1 MKKKLLLTL
10 LGATVL
16 SLPGFA
22 VDFEYNGVI
31 YTTLTGNTV
40 TTKVGANTNSPGNT
54 FTGDLVIPEK
64 VYDGNSTEY
73 TVTEIGNNSFVNQG
87 ITSVTLPETITKI
100 DSYALR
106 GTDIE
111 WIIIPASVTSMGTMC
126 LGYNNNLQMVVIN
139 GSPSGTAPFYNCP
152 NITKIY
158 CLSTTPPSV
167 SMWDSSVTNNAT
179 VYVPVGYLD
188 TYKSN
193 ARWSSFTNF
202 VEGTDYVNPNDAP
215 QLPSTITAMVGEQI
229 DIAAALYETSAA
241 QWTSSNPD
249 VADITASGT
258 LTARQY
264 GRTVVNGLDADGRS
278 IASAEVFVMPT
289 IKIVYPEGA
298 IVEHLVPYMSR
309 PQINIT
315 PLDGWKINSVVAD
328 GNDITAQVTD
338 NTFVPAQSVAG
349 NVTLNIVTESTAN
362 TAGYHLTING
372 RVLNIADGGEISTV
386 TVKYPTLDNTIY
398 SGNERKITLTQG
410 GMYDVEVTDANGGTS
425 TYRIA
430 VQ

>member
-10 LGATVL
+10 LVATVL

-40 TTKVGANTNSPGNT
+40 TTKVGSSTVAGNT

-73 TVTEIGNNSFVNQG
+73 TVTEIGNYSFMNLG
-87 ITSVTLPETITKI
+87 ITSVTLPETITKMGT
-100 DSYALR
+100 YAFR

-111 WIIIPASVTSMGTMC
+111 WIIIPASVTSLGTMSF
-126 LGYNNNLQMVVIN
+126 GYNDNLEMVVIG
-139 GSPSGTAPFYNCP
+139 GSPSSTAPFMECP

-158 CLSTTPPSV
+158 CLSTTPT
-167 SMWDSSVTNNAT
+167 SMSNWSSAVYTNAT

-193 ARWSSFTNF
+193 SSWSRFTYI
-202 VEGTDYVNPNDAP
+202 VEGTEYVHPNDAP
-215 QLPSTITAMVGEQI
+215 KLPSTITAKVGEQI

-241 QWTSSNPD
+241 QWTSSNEE

-278 IASAEVFVMPT
+278 IASADVFVMPSV
-289 IKIVYPEGA
+289 KIVYPEGA

-328 GNDITAQVTD
+328 DNDITAQIAD
-338 NTFVPAQSVAG
+338 NTFVPAQSVAE

-372 RVLNIADGGEISTV
+372 RELSIADGGEISTV

-398 SGNERKITLTQG
+398 SANERNITLAQG
-410 GMYDVEVTDANGGTS
+410 GMYDVEVTAANGGTS